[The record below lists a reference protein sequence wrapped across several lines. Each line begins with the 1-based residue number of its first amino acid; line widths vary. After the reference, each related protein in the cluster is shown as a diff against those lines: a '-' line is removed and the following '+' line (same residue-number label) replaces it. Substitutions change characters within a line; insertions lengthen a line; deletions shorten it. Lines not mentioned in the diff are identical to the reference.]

1 MEQSTFVTNF
11 VTKNVCPSTKGY
23 TGFLKLPLVAAAT
36 FFTPIPWVIIGIL
49 FVIFFYLTPL
59 NSNLN
64 CTVATKKK
72 DGTKSLLVAFIIVF
86 VLMFTVALFAKLFI
100 CDKQIKVEE
109 NNNGVFDNIIALLK
123 QANL

>member
-1 MEQSTFVTNF
+1 METTFVTNF
-11 VTKNVCPSTKGY
+11 ITKNVCPSTKGY

-36 FFTPIPWVIIGIL
+36 FLTPVPWFIIGIL
-49 FVIFFYLTPL
+49 FIVFFYLAPL

-64 CTVATKKK
+64 CTVTTKKR

-86 VLMFTVALFAKLFI
+86 VLMFTVALFAKLLI
-100 CDKQIKVEE
+100 CDSGIKVKE
-109 NNNGVFDNIIALLK
+109 NNGVFDNLISMLK